1 MLKNV
6 EDEKM
11 TEATE
16 TEIAAVYRMGYR
28 DGVHAERER
37 AKKTIEE
44 LLKVIER
51 GKDDDRR

>member
-1 MLKNV
+1 MSEGK
-6 EDEKM
+6 

-28 DGVHAERER
+28 DGVNAERER

-51 GKDDDRR
+51 GKDDDKAES